1 MKTQTKKPD
10 YLRILEVLQRNEG
23 TFVCS
28 NVFFRELFIKDY
40 AHRIADLRSKGYHI
54 DGRKCDQH
62 DHKINT
68 YKLIKK
74 DYTEKDQLSLIA
86 L

>member
-1 MKTQTKKPD
+1 MKADKD
-10 YLRILEVLQRNEG
+10 RIYDVLKRNEG

-28 NVFFRELFIKDY
+28 SIFFRELFVKDY
-40 AHRIADLRSKGYHI
+40 AQRISDLRSKGHEI
-54 DGRKCDQH
+54 EGIKCDQH
-62 DHKINT
+62 DHKLFM